1 MKTSYCEIQ
10 ITSHLTKHHI
20 LPVIHH
26 SQCPLPPFL
35 QGMGERGL
43 KNFNVSKKGGLALLE
58 FLVAGRSIFSG
69 GGLSIFW
76 KQFSTADEI
85 SHKIEKMQIIVIII
99 ITMYFTSL

>member
-10 ITSHLTKHHI
+10 ITSRLTKHHI

-26 SQCPLPPFL
+26 SQCPPPL
-35 QGMGERGL
+35 SAGYGGGGL
-43 KNFNVSKKGGLALLE
+43 KNFNVSKKGGLTLFE
-58 FLVAGRSIFSG
+58 FLVAGGSIFSG
-69 GGLSIFW
+69 GELSIFW